1 MTIAIR
7 ILYKLTHKSHPKCL
21 LRIDKKEI
29 EMKTNNRKRIEF
41 KFDVKKLIN
50 ALAFFAGEVKDL
62 DKLKAAKLL
71 YLVDKH
77 HLVRYGRPILGDC
90 YFRLDKGPIPS
101 RSLDIMGDAIGMDKV
116 NIPTP
121 NRDAFIS
128 KLKTTDHKYPR
139 FQQKEA
145 PDLSVFS
152 SSEIESLK
160 ETLHKYGKLSS
171 SKLITLTHK
180 DATWQETE
188 QNAEIDY
195 RLFFKNTPSAR
206 KEALELMEL
215 SQEDRDFLR
224 ELDE

>member
-1 MTIAIR
+1 
-7 ILYKLTHKSHPKCL
+7 
-21 LRIDKKEI
+21 
-29 EMKTNNRKRIEF
+29 MKANSQKRITFRFE
-41 KFDVKKLIN
+41 VKKLIN
-50 ALAFFAGEVKDL
+50 ALAFFAGEVRDL

-71 YLVDKH
+71 YLADKH
-77 HLVRYGRPILGDC
+77 HLIRYGRPILGDC
-90 YFRLDKGPIPS
+90 YFRLDAGPVPS
-101 RSLDIMGDAIGMDKV
+101 KSLDIMNSADDIIKA

-121 NRDAFIS
+121 NRDTFIS

-152 SSEIESLK
+152 PSEIESLK
-160 ETLHKYGKLSS
+160 ETLLKYGKLSS

-195 RLFFKNTPSAR
+195 RLFFKKTPSAR
-206 KEALELMEL
+206 KEAFELMEF

-224 ELDE
+224 DIDE

>member
-1 MTIAIR
+1 
-7 ILYKLTHKSHPKCL
+7 
-21 LRIDKKEI
+21 
-29 EMKTNNRKRIEF
+29 MKTNSQKRIEF

-50 ALAFFAGEVKDL
+50 ALSFFAGEVKDL

-90 YFRLDKGPIPS
+90 YFRLDAGPVPS
-101 RSLDIMGDAIGMDKV
+101 KSLDIMNSADDIIRA

-128 KLKTTDHKYPR
+128 KLKTTNHKYPR
-139 FQQKEA
+139 FQQREA

-160 ETLHKYGKLSS
+160 ETLLKYGKLSS
-171 SKLITLTHK
+171 SKLIALTHK

-195 RLFFKNTPSAR
+195 RLFFKKTPSAR
-206 KEALELMEL
+206 KEALELMEF

-224 ELDE
+224 DLDE

>member
-1 MTIAIR
+1 M
-7 ILYKLTHKSHPKCL
+7 
-21 LRIDKKEI
+21 KKI
-29 EMKTNNRKRIEF
+29 EMKINSQKRIEF
-41 KFDVKKLIN
+41 RFDVKKLIN

-62 DKLKAAKLL
+62 DKLKATKLL
-71 YLVDKH
+71 YLADKH

-90 YFRLDKGPIPS
+90 YFRLDAGPVPS
-101 RSLDIMGDAIGMDKV
+101 RSLDIMNSTVDVFRV

-121 NRDAFIS
+121 NKDAFIS
-128 KLKTTDHKYPR
+128 KLKITDHKYPR
-139 FQQKEA
+139 FQQREA

-160 ETLHKYGKLSS
+160 ETLHEYGKLSI
-171 SKLITLTHK
+171 SKLIKLTHK

-195 RLFFKNTPSAR
+195 RLFFKNTPSAC
-206 KEALELMEL
+206 KEAFKLMEF